1 MLYNSRTEGVS
12 MIFPEWTTTSRILY
26 AFLAILAIGVGPAE
40 YFGHAM
46 MFYSKFR
53 TASGVPPRL
62 GMFILYFAPIVAAYF
77 SARDYLPSAT
87 FIQWLVFGSVVIHF
101 SKRVLESLFLHK
113 YSGPVGAFTTILI
126 ASFYSLAAYI
136 IGWLNR
142 SPIPAVDIWFVVG
155 ILLYAIGVGGNFY
168 HHKLLA
174 DLRKNSLEYFIPKG
188 GLFERV
194 VCPHYLF
201 EIVTWTGIF
210 LLSRHLAALLVL
222 LFIVGYLTARS
233 LRTLKWYRDRFTDFP
248 EDRKAILP
256 FIL

>member
-1 MLYNSRTEGVS
+1 
-12 MIFPEWTTTSRILY
+12 MIFPEWTTTNQILY
-26 AFLAILAIGVGPAE
+26 AFLAALAIGVGPAE

-53 TASGVPPRL
+53 TASGIPPRL
-62 GMFILYFAPIVAAYF
+62 GMFVLYFAPIAAIYI

-87 FIQWLVFGSVVIHF
+87 VIQWVVFGSVVIHF

-113 YSGPVGAFTTILI
+113 YSGPVGTFTTILI
-126 ASFYSLAAYI
+126 ACFYSLAAYI

-142 SPIPAVDIWFVVG
+142 SPIPEMDIWFATG
-155 ILLYAIGVGGNFY
+155 ILLFFLGIGGNFY

-174 DLRKNSLEYFIPKG
+174 DLRKKSLDYFIPKG
-188 GLFERV
+188 GLFKYV

-201 EIVTWTGIF
+201 EIITWTGIF
-210 LLSRHLAALLVL
+210 LLSRHLGALLVL
-222 LFIVGYLTARS
+222 IFIVAYLTARS
-233 LRTLKWYRDRFTDFP
+233 LRTLKWYHEKFKKFP
-248 EDRKAILP
+248 KDRKAILP